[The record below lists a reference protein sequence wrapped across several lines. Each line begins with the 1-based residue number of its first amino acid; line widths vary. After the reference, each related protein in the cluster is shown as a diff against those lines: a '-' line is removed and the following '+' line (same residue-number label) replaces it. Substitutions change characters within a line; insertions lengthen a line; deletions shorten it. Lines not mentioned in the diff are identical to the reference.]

1 MLVVVQI
8 VIASAGQGYIGLE
21 MKVYEKIRE
30 KNYQKQI
37 CIHIHTH
44 IFIDNTYIS
53 VFWSKKGKP
62 FKISSIVRFGRKLE
76 LTC

>member
-8 VIASAGQGYIGLE
+8 VIASAGQGYIG
-21 MKVYEKIRE
+21 EKNESIRE
-30 KNYQKQI
+30 NPREKLSKANLYSYP
-37 CIHIHTH
+37 HTH
-44 IFIDNTYIS
+44 IGNTYIS

-62 FKISSIVRFGRKLE
+62 TKISSIVRFGRKLE